1 MKIHLILA
9 AAVALALPSC
19 AGFDAKLKDKTGL
32 NSLGWL
38 TLGLSA
44 KVKGEQLKSEYDTLK
59 AVEVT
64 AQK

>member
-1 MKIHLILA
+1 MKHLLLPIVA
-9 AAVALALPSC
+9 ALGLSSC
-19 AGFDAKLKDKTGL
+19 AGFDQKLRDKTGL
-32 NSLGWL
+32 DSVGWL

-44 KVKGEQLKSEYDTLK
+44 KVKGEQLKSEYDALK

>member
-1 MKIHLILA
+1 MKHALLIILA
-9 AAVALALPSC
+9 FPLASC
-19 AGFDAKLKDKTGL
+19 TNFDQKLRDKTGL
-32 NSLGWL
+32 DTLGWV

-44 KVKGEQLKSEYDTLK
+44 KLKGEQLKSEYETLK

>member
-1 MKIHLILA
+1 MKHILLSIVA
-9 AAVALALPSC
+9 ALGLSSC
-19 AGFDAKLKDKTGL
+19 AGFDQKLRDKTGL
-32 NSLGWL
+32 DSVGWL

-59 AVEVT
+59 TVEVT

>member
-1 MKIHLILA
+1 MKHALLLLLA
-9 AAVALALPSC
+9 IPLASC
-19 AGFDAKLKDKTGL
+19 TNFDQKLRDKTGL
-32 NSLGWL
+32 DTLGWV

-44 KVKGEQLKSEYDTLK
+44 KLKGEQLKSEYETLK

>member
-1 MKIHLILA
+1 MKHTLLPLA
-9 AAVALALPSC
+9 AVCGLSSC
-19 AGFDAKLKDKTGL
+19 ADFDQKLRDKTGL
-32 NSLGWL
+32 DSVGWL

-44 KVKGEQLKSEYDTLK
+44 KVKGEQLKTEYDTLK

>member
-1 MKIHLILA
+1 MKSKLTSLIVCVA
-9 AAVALALPSC
+9 ALTGC
-19 AGFDAKLKDKTGL
+19 QNFDQKLRDKTGL
-32 NSLGWL
+32 DTVGWL

-44 KVKGEQLKSEYDTLK
+44 KVKGEQLKTEYDTLK